1 MMTVPVDGDLLRP
14 LSLKNGIVVALLI
27 HFSCVNTFVPHPL
40 VSAGG
45 CLLPVNK
52 IHQSTQHPQ
61 NNFFLQTNPPP
72 KPKGKRE
79 ERSQVEEN

>member
-1 MMTVPVDGDLLRP
+1 

-45 CLLPVNK
+45 CLNK

-61 NNFFLQTNPPP
+61 NNFFLQTNRPP
-72 KPKGKRE
+72 KPKGK
-79 ERSQVEEN
+79 ERRTSAKLKGINNPDNYFIFHK